1 MKKQYITPSTATIR
15 TATQHILCGSI
26 TATESGVEVTLY
38 SNSSGSFGDD
48 NTINSRRG
56 GFWDE

>member
-1 MKKQYITPSTATIR
+1 MKKQYITPSTAIIR

-26 TATESGVEVTLY
+26 TATESGVEVSLD
-38 SNSSGSFGDD
+38 NNSGSFGDD